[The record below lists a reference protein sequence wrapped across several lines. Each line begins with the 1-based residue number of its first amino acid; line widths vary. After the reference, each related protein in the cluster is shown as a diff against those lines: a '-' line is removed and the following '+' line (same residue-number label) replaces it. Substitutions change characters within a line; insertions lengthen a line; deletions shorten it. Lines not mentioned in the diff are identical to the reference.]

1 MKVSKVYEVLAGWDS
16 GGTFELQHN
25 LYGNKGSMARP
36 GWLEHPT
43 YCFVGSRSIQL
54 SYGRPE
60 KFLASRSLSAFAYPV
75 NRLPRR
81 GKGIFR

>member
-1 MKVSKVYEVLAGWDS
+1 MKVSKVYEVLARWDS
-16 GGTFELQHN
+16 EGALELQHN
-25 LYGNKGSMARP
+25 LFGNKRSMARP

-60 KFLASRSLSAFAYPV
+60 KLLAFSQCIGFPV
-75 NRLPRR
+75 PRQPLAPA
-81 GKGIFR
+81 G